1 MEWHIYRGES
11 MKELTS
17 FLQKPDVIVCSVVL
31 VLLLIGYRFGGM
43 RYTSVKEIIKNYL
56 SCFSDDNGRILFLP
70 VVYYFGVPLLVSI
83 VAALKHEMDGN
94 IINTVT
100 VVVSNFTT
108 LPFNLLMLVIDMKS
122 KIQKDPEYYSMDA
135 RTSKKALIGAYYA
148 IMFAILVSVGILI
161 ICLFN
166 VFVKTY
172 GLIQSIC
179 LYYLLFLLLINLFMI
194 LKKIYKVIDTDM
206 NK

>member
-1 MEWHIYRGES
+1 

-17 FLQKPDVIVCSVVL
+17 FLQKPDVIVCSVIL
-31 VLLLIGYRFGGM
+31 ALLLIGYCFGGM
-43 RYTSVKEIIKNYL
+43 RYTSVKDIIKNYL
-56 SCFSDDNGRILFLP
+56 SCFSDDNGKILLLP

-83 VAALKHEMDGN
+83 VAALKHEMDGD

-100 VVVSNFTT
+100 VVVSILTT
-108 LPFNLLMLVIDMKS
+108 LLFNLLMLVIDMKS

-194 LKKIYKVIDTDM
+194 LKKIYKVINTDM

>member
-1 MEWHIYRGES
+1 M
-11 MKELTS
+11 
-17 FLQKPDVIVCSVVL
+17 
-31 VLLLIGYRFGGM
+31 
-43 RYTSVKEIIKNYL
+43 
-56 SCFSDDNGRILFLP
+56 
-70 VVYYFGVPLLVSI
+70 YYFGVPLLVSI

-100 VVVSNFTT
+100 VVVSILTT
-108 LPFNLLMLVIDMKS
+108 LLFNLLMLVIDMKS

>member
-83 VAALKHEMDGN
+83 VAALKHEMEYFCHGKRGRN
-94 IINTVT
+94 HFP
-100 VVVSNFTT
+100 SNMIPPHTKA
-108 LPFNLLMLVIDMKS
+108 IS
-122 KIQKDPEYYSMDA
+122 K
-135 RTSKKALIGAYYA
+135 
-148 IMFAILVSVGILI
+148 
-161 ICLFN
+161 
-166 VFVKTY
+166 
-172 GLIQSIC
+172 
-179 LYYLLFLLLINLFMI
+179 
-194 LKKIYKVIDTDM
+194 
-206 NK
+206 

>member
-1 MEWHIYRGES
+1 

-31 VLLLIGYRFGGM
+31 VLLLRGYRFGGM
-43 RYTSVKEIIKNYL
+43 RYTSVKDIIKNYL
-56 SCFSDDNGRILFLP
+56 SCFSDDHGKILFLP
-70 VVYYFGVPLLVSI
+70 VVYYFGIPLLVSI
-83 VAALKHEMDGN
+83 VAALKHEMDGD

-100 VVVSNFTT
+100 VVVSILTT
-108 LPFNLLMLVIDMKS
+108 LLFNLLMLVIDMKS

-135 RTSKKALIGAYYA
+135 HTSKKALIGAYYA

-194 LKKIYKVIDTDM
+194 LKKIYKVINTDM